1 MEMSDKEFKQRMVLA
16 LAQNQTINSLTEEAN
31 RRKCKVSDVLVNVAN
46 NACKMLN
53 ELDEPNQ

>member
-31 RRKCKVSDVLVNVAN
+31 RRKCKVSHLLVNVAN
-46 NACKMLN
+46 DACIIMN
-53 ELDEPNQ
+53 ELDDPNQ